1 MIGRPAGSGSAV
13 LAETLSKAGN
23 GCTGV
28 KLACGNRAASISD
41 VLTCGLAGQA
51 RSRHGAGMAMQHL
64 FPTPLWQ
71 GRLDDAALLADLAH
85 SCRTLAEDDS
95 AGRRWSRDNRYLG
108 YTSYASLNDLP
119 ARDPAFGDLAR
130 WLVKQAS
137 GFAAAAHLDL
147 AGRKPKLDS
156 LWVNILKPGGGHS
169 GLIHPHSIISGTLY
183 VEVPAGAGSIRFE
196 DPRLPMLM
204 HSPPR
209 SADAPAESRNFVH
222 VEPAAGDLL
231 LWESWLRH
239 EVMPSAAKVDRIS
252 ISFNFA

>member
-1 MIGRPAGSGSAV
+1 MLSPSGLPAGR
-13 LAETLSKAGN
+13 E
-23 GCTGV
+23 
-28 KLACGNRAASISD
+28 AAM
-41 VLTCGLAGQA
+41 G
-51 RSRHGAGMAMQHL
+51 RGMATTFL

-95 AGRRWSRDNRYLG
+95 AGRRWSRDNRYRG

-119 ARDPAFGDLAR
+119 SRDPAFGDLAR

-156 LWVNILKPGGGHS
+156 LWVNILKPGGCHS
-169 GLIHPHSIISGTLY
+169 GHIHPHSIISGTLY

-222 VEPAAGDLL
+222 VEPTAGDLL

-239 EVMPSAAKVDRIS
+239 EVPLNRAEGNRIS
-252 ISFNFA
+252 VSFNYVLA